1 MSNYSRKMFRFK
13 ELNVKE
19 IKNYEMETILKVEM
33 PVKKHIC
40 PWCSK
45 TTQMIHD
52 YLPERKIKDIP
63 FGKIKTTLIYKPRR
77 YHCTCGKNF
86 LENCE
91 EIIPRYKM
99 TKRFIDLIIEET
111 RSLKSFKSIAND
123 LGVSPTTVIRIFDNI
138 EYEQGNIGE
147 IVCIDEFKGNLG
159 GQKYQAVMVDP
170 QTSKITNMHRNRYK
184 WELNNVFKEIPK
196 QERYKVKFFIC
207 DMWDSYIELA
217 QHFFPKAEIIVDRF
231 HYTRYVTKAMNDIR
245 VEIQK
250 TVGKDLRV
258 HMKHSRA
265 LLLGRNEKVLKIDKY
280 DARTQLYEMLNLSP
294 KLTTAYQLEQA
305 WYKVNDSKDRMEA
318 KINMYRF
325 YDLVASSN
333 LKEFQS
339 VVETFKNYEKYI
351 LNSFLTK
358 YTNSY
363 AEGVN
368 TLIKTFKRI
377 GFGYRNLRRFR
388 NRIMHYQNA

>member
-19 IKNYEMETILKVEM
+19 IKNFEMETILKVEM

-40 PWCSK
+40 PCCGK
-45 TTQMIHD
+45 ATQIIHD
-52 YLPERKIKDIP
+52 YLPERKIKDVP
-63 FGKIKTTLIYKPRR
+63 FGKIKTTLMYKPRR

-86 LENCE
+86 LETCE

-111 RSLKSFKSIAND
+111 KSLKSFKTIAYD
-123 LGVSPTTVIRIFDNI
+123 LGVSSSTIIRIFDNI
-138 EYEQGNIGE
+138 EYEQGKIGE

-170 QTSKITNMHRNRYK
+170 MTSKVTNIHGNRYK
-184 WELNNVFKEIPK
+184 WELNDVFKSIPK
-196 QERYKVKFFIC
+196 VQRYNVKFFIC

-217 QHFFPKAEIIVDRF
+217 EHFFPKANIVVDRF
-231 HYTRYVTKAMNDIR
+231 HYTRYITQAMNQIR
-245 VEIQK
+245 VEVQNS
-250 TVGKDLRV
+250 VGKELRI

-265 LLLGRNEKVLKIDKY
+265 LLLGRNDKIINIKTY
-280 DARTQLYEMLNLSP
+280 DAREELYEMLNLSP

-305 WYKVNDSKDRMEA
+305 WYKVNASKDRMEA
-318 KINMYRF
+318 KINLYWF
-325 YDLVASSN
+325 YEQVQSSG
-333 LKEFQS
+333 LKEFKE
-339 VVETFKNYEKYI
+339 VAKTFKHYEKYI
-351 LNSFLTK
+351 LNSFLTN